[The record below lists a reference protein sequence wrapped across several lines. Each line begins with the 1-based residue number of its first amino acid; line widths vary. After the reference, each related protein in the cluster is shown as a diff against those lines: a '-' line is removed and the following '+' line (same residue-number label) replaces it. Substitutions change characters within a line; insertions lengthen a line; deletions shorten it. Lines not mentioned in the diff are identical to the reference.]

1 MKFTD
6 EDVKK
11 IEKFIEIRNKGYYAS
26 GSEVTDVY
34 NRVLEK
40 RVSSTMCSSCLRQ
53 RISELE
59 TALNRF
65 KKELETNRKQEE
77 QTVPKDE
84 TITKVEKPKKNIR
97 RKKDVVS

>member
-40 RVSSTMCSSCLRQ
+40 RVSSTTCSSCLRQ

-65 KKELETNRKQEE
+65 KMQLETNRKQEE